1 MDTRIRILKTAGI
14 LFGRMG
20 IRAITMDTIAQELG
34 ISKRTI
40 YELFSDKDTLL
51 EQSIVEGLKL
61 HKEQLLTQI
70 NEADNVIF
78 AIINFVRSHHK
89 IMSKVNP
96 LFFYDLKK
104 YHPNVFRKINEK
116 GELRDFRIS
125 KTLLEKGVKDGTF
138 INDLNIDL
146 ANKFFHEVM
155 DFCKPDGD
163 VGEKYQVKDI
173 ANTIFLPYLRGICTQ
188 KGLKLLDDTEFY
200 KNIDL

>member
-1 MDTRIRILKTAGI
+1 MDTRIRILKTAGM
-14 LFGRMG
+14 LFSKLG

-40 YELFSDKDTLL
+40 YEFFTDKDTLL
-51 EQSIVEGLKL
+51 EQAIIEGLKL
-61 HKEQLLTQI
+61 HKEQILSQI
-70 NEADNVIF
+70 DEADNVIY

-89 IMSKVNP
+89 IMSKINP
-96 LFFYDLKK
+96 LFFVDLQK
-104 YHPNVFRKINEK
+104 YHPIVFKRINEK
-116 GELRDFRIS
+116 GELRDYRIS

-138 INDLNIDL
+138 INDLNIEL
-146 ANKFFHEVM
+146 SNKFFHAVM

-163 VGEKYQVKDI
+163 IGEKYQIKDI
-173 ANTIFLPYLRGICTQ
+173 AHTIFLPYLRGICTP